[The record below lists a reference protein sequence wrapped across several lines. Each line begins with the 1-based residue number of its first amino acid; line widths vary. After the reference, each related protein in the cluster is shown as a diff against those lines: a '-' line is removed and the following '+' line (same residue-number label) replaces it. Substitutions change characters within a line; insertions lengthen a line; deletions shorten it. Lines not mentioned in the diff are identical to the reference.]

1 MVFLDIVKEVFGNLL
16 SFGDISLI
24 IFYVLGI
31 VFYAMITFNF
41 YRFLG
46 ARDLFK
52 LDLGQ
57 YSDFETT
64 STRNFFKVIFYVL
77 EFVFI
82 LPIIVF
88 FWFFIVSVILLL
100 LSETKD
106 VSSIL
111 VASMA
116 LVASI
121 RITSYY
127 NEDLSKDLAKLMP
140 LVLLGVF
147 LPDVSSFS
155 ISSSFSFLVDFK
167 IFWSQIVSYL
177 GLVIIIEVGLRI
189 IYGITRLFSTNKSV
203 LVNAPKKK

>member
-1 MVFLDIVKEVFGNLL
+1 MAFLDIVKEVFNNLL
-16 SFGDISLI
+16 SFGDVSLI
-24 IFYVLGI
+24 IFYVIGI
-31 VFYAMITFNF
+31 VIYAMITFNF

-57 YSDFETT
+57 YSDFEATA
-64 STRNFFKVIFYVL
+64 TRNFFKVVFYVL
-77 EFVFI
+77 EFVLI

-106 VSSIL
+106 VTSIL

-121 RITSYY
+121 RIVSYY

-147 LPDVSSFS
+147 LPDISSFS
-155 ISSSFSFLVDFK
+155 VSSAFGFLLDFRN
-167 IFWSQIVSYL
+167 FWSQIISYL
-177 GLVIIIEVGLRI
+177 GLVIAIEIVLRI
-189 IYGITRLFSTNKSV
+189 IYGVSSLFSTNKSV
-203 LVNAPKKK
+203 LTSPRKK